1 MCVFLFYFA
10 VCIVYGQSI
19 AIFFPVFVVQFIV
32 CLYTDSCLSELFSVV
47 ESVTDGDAVPSP
59 AGILPQDQ
67 RSNLPV
73 VRKKER
79 DYMGMFEYR
88 KEDEHNIVRH
98 LIHGMSFV
106 CLLYRKLIVAGML
119 HNEHYFAIDVNMSV
133 ISSDYCARRT
143 KYHIYLCLIQHFFL
157 IYHLKS
163 GGRGEVVI
171 THGVNACSV

>member
-1 MCVFLFYFA
+1 MPLSNFFQPFAVPIPCSFAGSLSAPAPCSSPMCVFVVY
-10 VCIVYGQSI
+10 IVYGQSS
-19 AIFFPVFVVQFIV
+19 AIVFPVFVVQFIV
-32 CLYTDSCLSELFSVV
+32 YLYTESCLPELFAVV

-88 KEDEHNIVRH
+88 KEDEHIIVKH

-106 CLLYRKLIVAGML
+106 CLWYRQI
-119 HNEHYFAIDVNMSV
+119 NS
-133 ISSDYCARRT
+133 RRNDT
-143 KYHIYLCLIQHFFL
+143 K
-157 IYHLKS
+157 
-163 GGRGEVVI
+163 
-171 THGVNACSV
+171 